1 MLKRYRSGSE
11 EFQLSHA
18 ERHVDKLDF
27 LAREDAVVDGV
38 MANGLVDNRQPK
50 LALEYVLGVLKDR
63 EEVSFSLFT
72 FLFPSL

>member
-1 MLKRYRSGSE
+1 M
-11 EFQLSHA
+11 
-18 ERHVDKLDF
+18 
-27 LAREDAVVDGV
+27 VDGV